1 MKIIVTGGAGFIA
14 SHIVDGYIN
23 KGHKVVVIDNLIA
36 GSRKNVHPKAKF
48 YKADVRDQ
56 AALERIFKKERP
68 EIVSHHAALINVV
81 ESIKNPASTIETN
94 VQGTMNVLATFGRN
108 GSGKKKIIFASSSA
122 VYGEPISLP
131 VAETHPQS
139 PLSTYGLSK
148 LFGEELVEFYA
159 RELGLTY
166 TIFRYTNVYG
176 PRQKS
181 GSVMPIFVR
190 SMKHGIRPTIFGD
203 GTKNRDYLH
212 VSDVVPANIAA
223 LQKGNGEI
231 INLGWGTTVSDREL
245 FHALAAN
252 LNFGKKPVMKPYR
265 KGEIYSMALS
275 ARKAKKIL
283 GWKPKILF
291 ADGIRQTLETL

>member
-14 SHIVDGYIN
+14 SHIVDEYIAE
-23 KGHKVVVIDNLIA
+23 GHSVAVIDSLLT
-36 GSRKNVHPKAKF
+36 GFQKNIHPKARF
-48 YKADVRDQ
+48 YKADIRNS
-56 AALERIFKKERP
+56 ALVEKIFKKERP
-68 EIVSHHAALINVV
+68 EIVSHHAALLSVI
-81 ESIKNPASTIETN
+81 ESIKNPEATIETN
-94 VQGTMNVLATFGRN
+94 VQGTMNVLISFGRY
-108 GSGKKKIIFASSSA
+108 GIGKKKIIFASSA
-122 VYGEPISLP
+122 AAYGEPLILP
-131 VAETHPQS
+131 VTETHQLN

-148 LFGEELVEFYA
+148 LLGEELVEFYA
-159 RELGLTY
+159 REFGFAY

-176 PRQKS
+176 PKQLS
-181 GSVMPIFVR
+181 GTVMPIFIR
-190 SMKHGIRPTIFGD
+190 SMKHGIRPIIFGD

-212 VSDVVPANIAA
+212 VSDIVPANIAA
-223 LQKGNGEI
+223 LKKGNGEI
-231 INLGWGTTVSDREL
+231 INLGWGTTVSDMKL

-291 ADGIRQTLETL
+291 A